1 MGMMHKFRIAI
12 LCLILGLSASIA
24 KAQTGHSVTLYPITT
39 DNFPVISTYFDV
51 QDLAGNFIR
60 GIQKDQVSIL
70 EDQNPRSLSEL
81 VELQPGVQVAVVI
94 NGGKSFALQDSK
106 GISLYEKIAEVLK
119 NWSASRIDS
128 NTDDL
133 SLLTG
138 TEIKIAHT
146 SDMKSWAIALE
157 AYNPDFRTLTANL
170 DSISRGLDSLADPT
184 PRPGMKRALL
194 VVTPAL
200 DTANLS
206 SLQSLI
212 ERARQTGTKIF
223 VWLVDSPF
231 NFATDSAKALQDL
244 AIQTGGQYFTFSGI
258 ESIPDPEQY
267 LDNLRYVYSLN
278 YDSKLNSSGVHQIA
292 LQVKTADF
300 TVTSDNQT
308 VDLNIQPPN
317 PIFLSPPMQ
326 ITRSSSPDS
335 DEPLESLSPTSQ
347 VIKILIEFPDG
358 HPREIQRTTLYVDK
372 TLVDENISPPFDQF
386 TWALTNYTESQ
397 RHVLFVEAVDN
408 LGLSRVSMEIPV
420 QVNIQLPP
428 TGFLATLSSSSLVLA
443 GVAVVLAGAILALV
457 LIFGGKKT
465 RESPASLEPRYR
477 QLDKDPVTQP
487 VSIKL
492 APPTRPLTR
501 MSTTAAGQAASSDNT
516 ITAYLMRL
524 KEGDLSASGS
534 SIAITRQEVTFG
546 SDPAKATFI
555 INDPSIDDL
564 HARLFQKETNEFY
577 LLDMGSI
584 AGTWVNYAPI
594 SREGIQIKHG
604 DLIHIGRVLFRFILE
619 APPEMH
625 KPQVINGK
633 DIL

>member
-1 MGMMHKFRIAI
+1 MGMIQKFRVVIF
-12 LCLILGLSASIA
+12 CLILGLSISVA
-24 KAQTGHSVTLYPITT
+24 KAQTGHSVTLYPIAT

-60 GIQKDQVSIL
+60 GIQKDQVSVL

-81 VELQPGVQVAVVI
+81 VELQPGVQFAVVI

-119 NWSASRIDS
+119 NWSASRIDD

-170 DSISRGLDSLADPT
+170 DSISQGLDSLADPT
-184 PRPGMKRALL
+184 PRAGMKRALL
-194 VVTPAL
+194 VVTPAP
-200 DTANLS
+200 DDANLS

-223 VWLVDSPF
+223 IWLVDSPF
-231 NFATDSAKALQDL
+231 NFTTGGAKALQDL
-244 AIQTGGQYFTFSGI
+244 ATQTGGQFFTFSGI

-292 LQVKTADF
+292 VQVKTADF
-300 TVTSDNQT
+300 TVTSNNQA

-326 ITRSSSPDS
+326 ITRTSSPDS

-386 TWALTNYTESQ
+386 TWDLTNYTESQ
-397 RHVLFVEAVDN
+397 RHILFVESVDN

-443 GVAVVLAGAILALV
+443 GIAVTLAGAILALV
-457 LIFGGKKT
+457 LIFGGKKN
-465 RESPASLEPRYR
+465 RESSTSLEPRYR
-477 QLDKDPVTQP
+477 QFDKDPVTQP

-492 APPTRPLTR
+492 EPPSRPFTR
-501 MSTTAAGQAASSDNT
+501 MSTIAAGQTASSDNT

-534 SIAITRQEVTFG
+534 SIAITRQELTFG
-546 SDPAKATFI
+546 RDPAKATFI

-594 SREGIQIKHG
+594 SKEGIQIKHG
-604 DLIHIGRVLFRFILE
+604 DLIHIGRVLFRFTLE
-619 APPEMH
+619 TPPEMH
-625 KPQVINGK
+625 KPQVITDK